1 MDGATERGK
10 QENRQPVCLDVSP
23 ERLAA
28 LSPAQLER
36 EMEEALSVMA
46 EEDTYDPA
54 VLDAYLEA
62 LDRRAPMPEH
72 LDGRASYAAFRRRVR
87 GVSQAVELEE
97 APVRGKSGRLRRV
110 LRAGLA
116 AALVAAGLLGT
127 LVAAQASGLDVF
139 GTLAYWTDSFFT
151 FRSEA
156 EGGEQREGGE
166 SLPAM
171 EGGEVPEEFQGMYAE
186 LSKQG
191 RSLCVPRFFEE
202 LTPTDSYL
210 DQRREGELELSVVYE
225 WGEAS
230 LCFDAR
236 FWPDGRPLTI
246 YEKDGRETEQYSWGG
261 VDYYLFHN
269 LEQSVAAWQLDGVEY
284 SISTTLPH
292 EELKPVLQS
301 VAAAEPEEEASPRP
315 GDGLAVWQELTDR
328 GVKSI
333 TLLPSSE
340 DCQTVFQELYVQY
353 QTEEVEFR
361 SAHYWGSDRLDFFL
375 HWGETGELPVT
386 VEGPP
391 EEQYRQNGVDIQLFS
406 QPEGRTALWE
416 LDGVKYALTADLS
429 REKLKEV
436 LGLLAIQQDQ

>member
-1 MDGATERGK
+1 M
-10 QENRQPVCLDVSP
+10 
-23 ERLAA
+23 
-28 LSPAQLER
+28 
-36 EMEEALSVMA
+36 
-46 EEDTYDPA
+46 
-54 VLDAYLEA
+54 
-62 LDRRAPMPEH
+62 
-72 LDGRASYAAFRRRVR
+72 
-87 GVSQAVELEE
+87 
-97 APVRGKSGRLRRV
+97 SG
-110 LRAGLA
+110 
-116 AALVAAGLLGT
+116 
-127 LVAAQASGLDVF
+127 
-139 GTLAYWTDSFFT
+139 
-151 FRSEA
+151 
-156 EGGEQREGGE
+156 
-166 SLPAM
+166 
-171 EGGEVPEEFQGMYAE
+171 
-186 LSKQG
+186 
-191 RSLCVPRFFEE
+191 
-202 LTPTDSYL
+202 
-210 DQRREGELELSVVYE
+210 
-225 WGEAS
+225 GEAS

-301 VAAAEPEEEASPRP
+301 VAAAEPEEASPRP

-333 TLLPSSE
+333 TLLPPSE

-353 QTEEVEFR
+353 QTEKVEFR

-391 EEQYRQNGVDIQLFS
+391 EEQYRQNGADIQLFS